1 MRTTMFWNKEIETMD
16 RAALERL
23 QLERLNAT
31 LKRAGQAPHYR
42 ALFGTPGAPE
52 PKSLS
57 ELTRLPFT
65 TKADLRDGFPYGFL
79 AVPLEEVVRLHSSS
93 GTTGNPTVIFH
104 TREDIETWQDL
115 MARCM
120 YMAGMRKHDVFQNM
134 MGYGLFTGGIG
145 FHYGAEK
152 LGALTIPI
160 GPGNSK
166 RQLWF
171 MQQFKTTAVHIL
183 PSYALRLSMFFEEIS
198 LDPKKDL
205 SLRIAFVG
213 AEPHTEETRRK
224 IEGVYGIKVFNS
236 YGLSEMCGPG
246 VAFECESQSGLH
258 VWEDQFIAEIIDP
271 ETGKNLPDGEWG
283 ELVLT
288 SLRRTATP
296 LLRYRTRDLTRIIP
310 GACPCGRIHR
320 RIDRIRG
327 RSDDMLIINGV
338 NVFPMQIEKT
348 LMRIPGIGAN
358 YLIEI
363 REEGFMDKLH
373 ISVELEAEAFQGT
386 LSELESL
393 HERVID
399 QLKAELGVTPV
410 VKLLEAGS
418 LPASEG
424 KAVRVIDLRKQSG
437 QGG

>member
-1 MRTTMFWNKEIETMD
+1 
-16 RAALERL
+16 
-23 QLERLNAT
+23 
-31 LKRAGQAPHYR
+31 
-42 ALFGTPGAPE
+42 
-52 PKSLS
+52 
-57 ELTRLPFT
+57 
-65 TKADLRDGFPYGFL
+65 
-79 AVPLEEVVRLHSSS
+79 
-93 GTTGNPTVIFH
+93 
-104 TREDIETWQDL
+104 

-120 YMAGMRKHDVFQNM
+120 YMAGMRKSDVFQNM

-183 PSYALRLSMFFEEIS
+183 PSYALRLSMFFDEIS

-224 IEGVYGIKVFNS
+224 IEGIYGIKVFNS

-288 SLRRTATP
+288 SLRRKATP

-358 YLIEI
+358 YLIEV

-373 ISVELEAEAFQGT
+373 ISVEMEAEAFQGT

-393 HERVID
+393 HERAID
-399 QLKAELGVTPV
+399 ELKAELGVTPV

-424 KAVRVIDLRKQSG
+424 KAVRVVDLRKQSG